1 MAAEEEAV
9 LDAIFARRARMNR
22 VKKKQASRRCRVGQ
36 GQAGVQPGVPHEPA
50 RGTQPAVK
58 GILRER
64 SQVHAKK
71 HVRFDEGRLVSG
83 TMLCP
88 KWIKHMDSD
97 DKA

>member
-1 MAAEEEAV
+1 
-9 LDAIFARRARMNR
+9 
-22 VKKKQASRRCRVGQ
+22 
-36 GQAGVQPGVPHEPA
+36 
-50 RGTQPAVK
+50 
-58 GILRER
+58 
-64 SQVHAKK
+64 VHAKK